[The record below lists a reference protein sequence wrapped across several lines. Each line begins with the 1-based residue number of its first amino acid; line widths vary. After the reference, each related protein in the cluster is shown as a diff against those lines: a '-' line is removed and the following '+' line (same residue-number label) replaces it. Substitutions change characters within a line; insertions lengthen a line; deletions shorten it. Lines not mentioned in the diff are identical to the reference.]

1 MLKAAKK
8 TDTKHGAVA
17 SREESVGRF
26 IPYTRHIDDTT
37 LKTKE
42 GYLLKIIKLEG
53 LPFETA
59 DQIDLNA
66 RKNVRAT
73 LLHGLSNS
81 RFAVYHHILRREVS
95 DELDGFFENDWCR
108 DLDNA
113 YQERLAKK
121 RMFVNEQYITIVRR
135 PAQSKIGFFAEF
147 TQKMD
152 MGGSA
157 AVVGLIKTLALRGAK
172 CNAVGIVGLA
182 ENMPSSIAYR
192 PGDVITT
199 YAGKTI
205 EVLNTDAEGRLV
217 LADCLS
223 YMQETYSPEFVID
236 LATLTGAILVALGHE
251 YCGTFVNDDT
261 LWKQMEK
268 ASAASGEKLWRM
280 PLDEVWTKEVES
292 EVADL
297 QNTGKSRNAGSCTAA
312 AFLGHFINEGTRWA
326 HMDIAG
332 TAWRKSDQ
340 PTVPKFGSGFG
351 VRVLNDL
358 VAKYYEG

>member
-135 PAQSKIGFFAEF
+135 PAQSKIGFLPSLPRHYFLLLI
-147 TQKMD
+147 
-152 MGGSA
+152 
-157 AVVGLIKTLALRGAK
+157 VV
-172 CNAVGIVGLA
+172 
-182 ENMPSSIAYR
+182 Y
-192 PGDVITT
+192 
-199 YAGKTI
+199 
-205 EVLNTDAEGRLV
+205 LNKNNLKIIRL
-217 LADCLS
+217 LMKRYPISLPPCKPINLN
-223 YMQETYSPEFVID
+223 YSV
-236 LATLTGAILVALGHE
+236 
-251 YCGTFVNDDT
+251 
-261 LWKQMEK
+261 
-268 ASAASGEKLWRM
+268 
-280 PLDEVWTKEVES
+280 
-292 EVADL
+292 
-297 QNTGKSRNAGSCTAA
+297 
-312 AFLGHFINEGTRWA
+312 
-326 HMDIAG
+326 
-332 TAWRKSDQ
+332 
-340 PTVPKFGSGFG
+340 
-351 VRVLNDL
+351 
-358 VAKYYEG
+358 